1 LFDNDDGSP
10 QMNVTRWVPIV
21 LLAIA
26 GASSSAQFNWD
37 STKIGQGIN
46 MWGLVMTSRSTGMAA
61 GDSGIIVRT
70 TNGGAAWVRL
80 NSGTTAPLSAIAM
93 NDSLNGCAGGSNVLR
108 YTTDAGNTWSA
119 ASIHVPVSIE
129 TISFDRYGNGVLTGQ
144 GGVIYRSTDSGKNW
158 TVANP
163 ITTNH
168 LLKACFVDSAK
179 AIAVGGAL
187 TIVRSTDAGL
197 NWSLAQTGT
206 GTLRDVSS
214 PSPGCAV
221 AGGFSGSRGILQR
234 STNGGQSW
242 DSVIVNGVSSFV
254 LASFYSA
261 DTGYVFNSRGV
272 KYRTVSGG
280 KSWDTVGVGP
290 ISYSP
295 FGVSITSANTGVLLG
310 SSGMIYYAVSPLT
323 GIGSAVR
330 DAQSFVLSQNYPNPF
345 NPSTTIQ
352 YTLPVK
358 EHVALSVFN
367 TLGERIA
374 VLVDEDEQQGRHD
387 VKFDGSNLATGVYFY
402 RLQAGTSAS
411 TKKLLL
417 LR

>member
-1 LFDNDDGSP
+1 
-10 QMNVTRWVPIV
+10 MNVTGWVLML
-21 LLAIA
+21 LLAVA
-26 GASSSAQFNWD
+26 GATSSAQFKWD
-37 STKIGQGIN
+37 STSVGQGIS
-46 MWGLVMTSRSTGMAA
+46 MRGVAMTSRSTGMAG

-70 TNGGAAWVRL
+70 TNGGATWIRL

-108 YTTDAGNTWSA
+108 YTTDGGNTWSA
-119 ASIHVPVSIE
+119 ANIHVPVSIE
-129 TISFDRYGNGVLTGQ
+129 TIAFDRYGNGVLTGQ
-144 GGVIYRSTDSGKNW
+144 GGVIYRSTDGGKNW

-168 LLKACFVDSAK
+168 LMKACFVDSAK
-179 AIAVGGAL
+179 AIAVGSAL

-197 NWSLAQTGT
+197 NWTLAQTGT

-214 PSPGCAV
+214 PSPGCAL
-221 AGGFSGSRGILQR
+221 ADGFSGSRGILQR
-234 STNGGQSW
+234 TTNGGQSW
-242 DSVIVNGVSSFV
+242 DSVVVNGVSSFV
-254 LASFYSA
+254 LSSFYSA

-272 KYRTVSGG
+272 MYRTVSGG
-280 KSWDTVGVGP
+280 KSWDTLGVGP

-295 FGVSITSANTGVLLG
+295 SGVSITSANTAVLVG
-310 SSGMIYYAVSPLT
+310 SSGMIYFAVSPLT

-330 DAQSFVLSQNYPNPF
+330 GAQSFILSQNYPNPF

-358 EHVALSVFN
+358 EHVVLSVFN

-374 VLVDEDEQQGRHD
+374 VLVDEEEQEGRHQ
-387 VKFDGSNLATGVYFY
+387 VRFDGSNLATGVYYY
-402 RLQAGTSAS
+402 RLQAGTSAT
-411 TKKLLL
+411 TKKLSLV
-417 LR
+417 R

>member
-1 LFDNDDGSP
+1 
-10 QMNVTRWVPIV
+10 MNVTRWVPVV
-21 LLAIA
+21 LLALA
-26 GASSSAQFNWD
+26 GASSSAQFKWD
-37 STKIGQGIN
+37 STTIVQGKN

-70 TNGGAAWVRL
+70 TNGGATWSRQ
-80 NSGTTAPLSAIAM
+80 NSGISSPLYAIAM
-93 NDSLNGCAGGSNVLR
+93 NDSLRGCAGGPNVLR
-108 YTTDAGNTWSA
+108 YTTDGGNTWSA
-119 ASIHVPVSIE
+119 ANIHVPVSIE
-129 TISFDRYGNGVLTGQ
+129 TIAFDRHGDGVLTGT

-158 TVANP
+158 TVANL

-168 LLKACFVDSAK
+168 LMKACFVDSAN
-179 AIAVGGAL
+179 AIAVGSAL

-234 STNGGQSW
+234 TTNGGLSW
-242 DSVIVNGVSSFV
+242 DSVVVNGVSSFV

-261 DTGYVFNSRGV
+261 DSGYVLNSRGV
-272 KYRTVSGG
+272 MYRTASGG
-280 KSWDTVGVGP
+280 RSWDTIGVGP
-290 ISYSP
+290 TAYGP
-295 FGVSITSANTGVLLG
+295 LGVSITSANTGVLLG
-310 SSGMIYYAVSPLT
+310 SSGMIYFALSPLT
-323 GIGSAVR
+323 GIGSAVPGER
-330 DAQSFVLSQNYPNPF
+330 SFVLSQNYPNPF

-352 YTLPVK
+352 YTLPAN

-367 TLGERIA
+367 TLGQRVA
-374 VLVDEDEQQGRHD
+374 VLVDEEEQQGRHE
-387 VKFDGSNLATGVYFY
+387 VRFDASILASGVYFY
-402 RLQAGTSAS
+402 RLQAGTFAS